1 MTPQQSEK
9 ARQLVTAIGAT
20 AEMAHQF
27 YAAMKGA
34 GASETEALAGMK
46 AFISSY
52 IQASVNGGGK
62 GQQNGQEE

>member
-1 MTPQQSEK
+1 MTPQQNDK
-9 ARQLVTAIGAT
+9 ARKLVTAIGAT

-34 GASETEALAGMK
+34 GASENEALTGMQ

-52 IQASVNGGGK
+52 IQASVNGGK